1 MMYFLIVNKF
11 IINLGKKIA
20 VIDLEQTLIH
30 SVVNPQENK
39 NFDDVIETEIEMK
52 KVKIG
57 IRIRPYLKEALQE
70 ISKNFI
76 LVVFSHKKKIY
87 SDILINYIDPDNTV
101 FKLRLYRE
109 NCLKIESADGEKF
122 YIKDLRIFDTIPTS
136 RIIIIDKS
144 VISFAFQID
153 NGIPILPFTESRT
166 DNELKILVSY
176 LNHLALFDDMKE
188 ENRKVFGLENL
199 LSSSS
204 NNFNENE
211 ENYESSGLYSFRTDS
226 GMNEKA
232 DSDKEKYIPLTTHV
246 NKIEK
251 IEPVRINN
259 NMQRNVIKNNFN
271 SNSSY
276 ESNSL
281 LSCVLLLNKGALTN
295 DSQFKDNTHTFI
307 SSDCSKSD
315 SEQDRRFV

>member
-1 MMYFLIVNKF
+1 MMYYLIVIKF
-11 IINLGKKIA
+11 IIYLGKKIA

-30 SVVNPQENK
+30 SVVNPQDYK
-39 NFDDVIETEIEMK
+39 IFDDVIETEIEMK
-52 KVKIG
+52 KIKIG

-70 ISKNFI
+70 ISKNYV

-87 SDILINYIDPDNTV
+87 SDILINYIDPDNTI

-109 NCLKIESADGEKF
+109 NCIKIETADGEKF
-122 YIKDLRIFDTIPTS
+122 YVKDLRIFESIPTS

-153 NGIPILPFTESRT
+153 NGIPILPYTDSKT

-176 LNHLALFDDMKE
+176 LNHLSLFDDIKE

-199 LSSSS
+199 LNSSS
-204 NNFNENE
+204 NNFNEND
-211 ENYESSGLYSFRTDS
+211 ENYDSSGLYSYRTDS
-226 GMNEKA
+226 GRNDKA
-232 DSDKEKYIPLTTHV
+232 DSDKEKYIPLARI

-251 IEPVRINN
+251 IEPIRINN
-259 NMQRNVIKNNFN
+259 LQRNVIKNNFN

-281 LSCVLLLNKGALTN
+281 LSCVILLNKGQLN
-295 DSQFKDNTHTFI
+295 YDSACKDNTHTFI